1 MLYNGIN
8 IDVNAAQHEVV
19 TDFIRNLDSNH
30 DFTFSKPRGSH
41 GVNVEIWWDTV
52 DDDHPYFSGI
62 DGNSIKTRT
71 GERNVVTVNSYD
83 AKSPDDFINAF
94 NHWKEHG
101 VLDSEVF
108 K

>member
-8 IDVNAAQHEVV
+8 
-19 TDFIRNLDSNH
+19 
-30 DFTFSKPRGSH
+30 
-41 GVNVEIWWDTV
+41 VNVNSEQHAVITKFLNECGLPNTFDWLTEQHSAESNIEIWWHTV
-52 DDDHPYFSGI
+52 TKSFAGT
-62 DGNSIKTRT
+62 DGPLVN
-71 GERNVVTVNSYD
+71 GVPHTVRGSYH

>member
-8 IDVNAAQHEVV
+8 
-19 TDFIRNLDSNH
+19 
-30 DFTFSKPRGSH
+30 
-41 GVNVEIWWDTV
+41 VNVNPEQHAVITQFLNECGLPNTFDWLTEQHSAESNIEIWWHTANTKK
-52 DDDHPYFSGI
+52 YFSGT
-62 DGNSIKTRT
+62 DGPIVGDGSQAAV
-71 GERNVVTVNSYD
+71 EDSYN

>member
-8 IDVNAAQHEVV
+8 
-19 TDFIRNLDSNH
+19 
-30 DFTFSKPRGSH
+30 
-41 GVNVEIWWDTV
+41 VNVNPEQHAVITQFLHGCGLPNTFDWLTEQHSAESNIEIWWHTASAKKS
-52 DDDHPYFSGI
+52 FSGA
-62 DGNSIKTRT
+62 DGPSLYGNGS
-71 GERNVVTVNSYD
+71 RNIVTEGSYD

>member
-8 IDVNAAQHEVV
+8 IDVNAEQHKVIV
-19 TDFIRNLDSNH
+19 DFLNSQESD
-30 DFTFSKPRGSH
+30 TFAPLKPYGSD
-41 GVNVEIWWDTV
+41 GVNVEIWWDGGYQY
-52 DDDHPYFSGI
+52 PEFSGI
-62 DGNSIKTRT
+62 DGPSMNEDGR
-71 GERNVVTVNSYD
+71 RNVVTEGSYD
-83 AKSPDDFINAF
+83 AKSPEDFINAF

>member
-8 IDVNAAQHEVV
+8 IDVNAEQHKVIV
-19 TDFIRNLDSNH
+19 DFLDSQDNQG
-30 DFTFSKPRGSH
+30 FETFMPYGSD
-41 GVNVEIWWDTV
+41 GANVEIWWDSLYQ
-52 DDDHPYFSGI
+52 HPEFSGI
-62 DGNSIKTRT
+62 DGPSSNEDGS
-71 GERNVVTVNSYD
+71 RNIVTENSYD

>member
-8 IDVNAAQHEVV
+8 IDVNAEQHRVIV
-19 TDFIRNLDSNH
+19 DFLNSQDNAE
-30 DFTFSKPRGSH
+30 FKTFMPYGSD
-41 GVNVEIWWDTV
+41 GVNVEIWWDG
-52 DDDHPYFSGI
+52 DYQHPEFVGI
-62 DGNSIKTRT
+62 DGQSLVED
-71 GERNVVTVNSYD
+71 GSRNVVTEGSYD

>member
-8 IDVNAAQHEVV
+8 VNVNPEQHAVITQFLNECGLPNTFIWLTAQHSAE
-19 TDFIRNLDSNH
+19 SNI
-30 DFTFSKPRGSH
+30 
-41 GVNVEIWWDTV
+41 EIWWHTADAKKFFLGTFV
-52 DDDHPYFSGI
+52 TDVSQA
-62 DGNSIKTRT
+62 
-71 GERNVVTVNSYD
+71 VVEDSYN

>member
-8 IDVNAAQHEVV
+8 IDVNAEQHKVIV
-19 TDFIRNLDSNH
+19 DFLNNQDNTK
-30 DFTFSKPRGSH
+30 FKTFMPYGSD
-41 GVNVEIWWDTV
+41 GVNVEIWWDGLYQ
-52 DDDHPYFSGI
+52 HPEFGGI
-62 DGNSIKTRT
+62 DGPSSHEDGSRNIVT
-71 GERNVVTVNSYD
+71 GGSYD

-94 NHWKEHG
+94 NYWKEHR

>member
-8 IDVNAAQHEVV
+8 IDVNAEQHKVIV
-19 TDFIRNLDSNH
+19 DFLNSQDNKG
-30 DFTFSKPRGSH
+30 FEAYMPYGSD
-41 GVNVEIWWDTV
+41 GVNVEIWWEALYR
-52 DDDHPYFSGI
+52 HPAFGGI
-62 DGNSIKTRT
+62 DGPSMDAD
-71 GERNVVTVNSYD
+71 GSRNIVTENSYD

>member
-8 IDVNAAQHEVV
+8 IDVNAEQHKVIV
-19 TDFIRNLDSNH
+19 DFLNSQGSESFKSL
-30 DFTFSKPRGSH
+30 KPYGSD
-41 GVNVEIWWDTV
+41 GINVEIWWDG
-52 DDDHPYFSGI
+52 DLAHPEFGGA
-62 DGNSIKTRT
+62 DGPSSNADGS
-71 GERNVVTVNSYD
+71 RNIVTEGSYD